1 MAIEAY
7 RQAEVRSDAADWEI
21 CHNMG
26 VCHMYLKELEQAKEE
41 LMRAIHTHKN
51 EQSYMTLGKILVMQG
66 DLKGAMDTYKQG
78 VQ

>member
-1 MAIEAY
+1 
-7 RQAEVRSDAADWEI
+7 
-21 CHNMG
+21 
-26 VCHMYLKELEQAKEE
+26 MYLKELEQAKEE